1 LVFNKKIIT
10 TKIRDVP
17 ADLSAENVSSGFSCV
32 FTCENRFPADFPV
45 DITADCL
52 QERCGRFFPIFGRKF
67 RRKIS
72 CGFQNPQ
79 ETITYEGFSWEP
91 KSAGNVFPADFWSKT
106 AGKSA
111 GNK

>member
-1 LVFNKKIIT
+1 M
-10 TKIRDVP
+10 
-17 ADLSAENVSSGFSCV
+17 
-32 FTCENRFPADFPV
+32 FPAVLF
-45 DITADCL
+45 L
-52 QERCGRFFPIFGRKF
+52 IFCRKF
-67 RRKIS
+67 RRNIS

-91 KSAGNVFPADFWSKT
+91 KSAGKSAGNVFPADFWSKT